1 MIVALRR
8 RRWVALS
15 AAFDP
20 CAARGGAVT
29 LAGRDGRRFVPP
41 SFPRSGRAR
50 AFYAVLELPLA
61 VLACGRDGLD
71 LGVLPPVTIF
81 ARPYRCPAS
90 GFGRYYSS

>member
-20 CAARGGAVT
+20 CAARGGAVI
-29 LAGRDGRRFVPP
+29 LAGRDGRLSVPP
-41 SFPRSGRAR
+41 SFPRSVRAR
-50 AFYAVLELPLA
+50 AFYAVLELPAA

-71 LGVLPPVTIF
+71 LGVLQALQV
-81 ARPYRCPAS
+81 
-90 GFGRYYSS
+90 SSEWFRAVF